1 MHGDIGGHWGALD
14 NYDALKDYYYK
25 SPKCTFLSGSLLWQ
39 FPQFFVL
46 ISHNFVENTERMSY
60 NFNINNGVGGS
71 CMHSYKIN
79 IDKKVLRLLGAQ
91 LYGDTPSIISELVQ
105 NAYDADA
112 TAVWI
117 TINTF
122 PQGTIV
128 VQDNGIGM
136 TPDEINS
143 RFLNIGQD
151 RRSTYPVSPS
161 GRKVLGR
168 KGIGKLAVFSLAKII
183 DVYSTKDGEIAA
195 CRLDFDAITLHDG
208 DPITL
213 DESQLPI
220 EADYL
225 SKDGTGTKIV
235 LQNIQKDVSRSLN
248 YIVNRLIR
256 TFDVNSTDFKIFI
269 RKNAEPYKELARK
282 GLNFFEYMDTIIT
295 FGDEFESKLE
305 EVNQNDIP
313 VKYKYTKKY
322 VDLCAEKKFQIM
334 PYQISVLDKAGNLVE
349 RNFSFTGWIGTMHER
364 PLFKKFFAES
374 YEVEGQT
381 KFEVSLT
388 DNRIT
393 VFSRGKIGEF
403 DILPKTQTN
412 RIADAYVI
420 GEIYADIF
428 EDDDLADMAISNR
441 RGYDET
447 DQRYVQLIRIITD
460 VVSFITRRKEDIN
473 KQKKRD
479 SELKGANSIK
489 ARFTAQSP
497 KTQQAI
503 KEKFSPAEQKDFQEE
518 LFQFGRAINLANE
531 TKRIFISHKTECAIF
546 GKFLVRC
553 YELIG
558 MNVRESIIFTSMAE
572 LGVPY
577 DQDIY
582 DYLKS
587 CFRDDLY
594 VIFLFSRSFY
604 NSNVCIAETG
614 AAWATNK
621 KYSNVVI
628 DMGFSGIDKPIN
640 NSQIG
645 VSLADLESDDLTFK
659 LKCLIKNS
667 LEATGFSP
675 MPEDSLIDSA
685 IGIALAEYKD
695 SLVAPIYF
703 PQRRYL
709 ATPVCPKC
717 SSQMQL
723 KVNEDN
729 SLVYMC
735 MARNCQ
741 HKLLAE
747 IV

>member
-1 MHGDIGGHWGALD
+1 MH
-14 NYDALKDYYYK
+14 
-25 SPKCTFLSGSLLWQ
+25 C
-39 FPQFFVL
+39 
-46 ISHNFVENTERMSY
+46 
-60 NFNINNGVGGS
+60 
-71 CMHSYKIN
+71 YKIN

-117 TINTF
+117 TINTSS
-122 PQGTIV
+122 PSTII

-151 RRSTYPVSPS
+151 RRSTYPVSPN

-168 KGIGKLAVFSLAKII
+168 KGIGKLAVFSLAKVI
-183 DVYSTKDGEIAA
+183 DVYSIKNEEIAA
-195 CRLDFDAITLHDG
+195 CRLDFDAITLHDS
-208 DPITL
+208 DPIAL
-213 DESQLPI
+213 DESQIPI
-220 EADYL
+220 ESDYL
-225 SKDGTGTKIV
+225 SENGTGTKIV
-235 LQNIQKDVSRSLN
+235 LQNIQKDVSRSIN
-248 YIVNRLIR
+248 YIVNRLMR
-256 TFDVNSTDFKIFI
+256 TFDVNSSEFKIYV
-269 RKNAEPYKELARK
+269 RKNSEEYKELTRK
-282 GLNFFEYMDTIIT
+282 DLNFFEYMDTVIT
-295 FGDEFESKLE
+295 FGEAFESKID
-305 EVNQNDIP
+305 EVNQNSIP
-313 VKYKYTKKY
+313 SKYKYTKRY
-322 VDLCAEKKFQIM
+322 EDICAEKKFQIM
-334 PYQISVLDKAGNLVE
+334 PYQITVLDKAGNTVE
-349 RNFSFTGWIGTMHER
+349 RNFSFSGWIGTMHER
-364 PLFKKFFAES
+364 PSFKKFITES
-374 YEVEGQT
+374 YEVEGRT

-420 GEIYADIF
+420 GEVYADLF

-447 DQRYVQLIRIITD
+447 DPRYVQLIRIITE

-473 KQKKRD
+473 KQKKKD

-497 KTQQAI
+497 KTQQAV
-503 KEKFSPAEQKDFQEE
+503 KDKFSPAEQKDFQEE
-518 LFQFGRAINLANE
+518 LFQFGRAISLANG
-531 TKRIFISHKTECAIF
+531 TKRIFISHKTECAVF

-558 MNVRESIIFTSMAE
+558 MNVRESIIFTSMSE

-582 DYLKS
+582 DYLKD

-628 DMGFSGIDKPIN
+628 DMGFGGIDKPIN

-645 VSLADLESDDLTFK
+645 VSLADLEAEDFQFK

-667 LEATGFSP
+667 LEATGFTP
-675 MPEDSLIDSA
+675 IPEDVSIEAA
-685 IGIALAEYKD
+685 INLALTEYKNT
-695 SLVAPIYF
+695 LVPPTYF

-709 ATPVCPKC
+709 ATPICPKC

-723 KVNEDN
+723 KVDADN
-729 SLVYMC
+729 NLAYVC
-735 MARNCQ
+735 MARNCEY
-741 HKLLAE
+741 KLPAE

>member
-1 MHGDIGGHWGALD
+1 MHD
-14 NYDALKDYYYK
+14 
-25 SPKCTFLSGSLLWQ
+25 
-39 FPQFFVL
+39 
-46 ISHNFVENTERMSY
+46 
-60 NFNINNGVGGS
+60 
-71 CMHSYKIN
+71 YKIN

-105 NAYDADA
+105 NSYDADA
-112 TAVWI
+112 KAVWI
-117 TINTF
+117 TINTTL
-122 PQGTIV
+122 PNSIV
-128 VQDNGIGM
+128 VQDNGTGM
-136 TPDEINS
+136 SPEEINS

-151 RRSTYPVSPS
+151 RRATYPTSPG
-161 GRKVLGR
+161 GRQVLGR

-183 DVYSTKDGEIAA
+183 DIYSIKSDEIAA
-195 CRLDFDAITLHDG
+195 CRLDFDKITLHNG

-213 DESQLPI
+213 DESKVPI
-220 EADYL
+220 EKKFL
-225 SKDGTGTKIV
+225 SENGTGTKIV
-235 LQNIQKDVSRSLN
+235 LQEIQKDISRSLN
-248 YIVNRLIR
+248 YIVNRLMR
-256 TFDVNSTDFKIFI
+256 TFDVNASDFKIYVQKNDEPFKELS
-269 RKNAEPYKELARK
+269 RKNLS
-282 GLNFFEYMDTIIT
+282 FFDSMDTIIT
-295 FGDEFESKLE
+295 FGDAYASKIDA
-305 EVNQNDIP
+305 VNQNDIP
-313 VKYKYTKKY
+313 NKYKYVKKY
-322 VDLCAEKKFQIM
+322 EDICAERKFQIM
-334 PYQISVLDKAGNLVE
+334 PYQIKVLDKDGNFVE
-349 RNFSFTGWIGTMHER
+349 RNFCFSGWIGTMHER
-364 PLFKKFFAES
+364 PSFKKFIAES
-374 YEVEGQT
+374 YEADGQT

-412 RIADAYVI
+412 RIADAYII
-420 GEIYADIF
+420 GEVYADIF

-447 DQRYVQLIRIITD
+447 DQRYVQLIRIITE
-460 VVSFITRRKEDIN
+460 VVSFITRRKEEIN
-473 KQKKRD
+473 KQKKKD
-479 SELKGANSIK
+479 GELKGANSIK
-489 ARFTAQSP
+489 AKFTSQSP

-503 KEKFSPAEQKDFQEE
+503 REKFSPDEQKDFQEE
-518 LFQFGRAINLANE
+518 LFQFGRAINLSNG

-553 YELIG
+553 FELIG
-558 MNVRESIIFTSMAE
+558 MNVKDSIIFTSMPE

-594 VIFLFSRSFY
+594 VIFLFSRAFY

-645 VSLADLESDDLTFK
+645 ASLADLDADDLQFK
-659 LKCLIKNS
+659 LRCLIKNA
-667 LEATGFSP
+667 LEATGFTP
-675 MPEDSLIDSA
+675 LVEDTAIDSA
-685 IGIALAEYKD
+685 IITALSEYRNDLIAPVY
-695 SLVAPIYF
+695 I

-709 ATPVCPKC
+709 ATPICPHC
-717 SSQMQL
+717 RSQMQL
-723 KVNEDN
+723 EEDSGN
-729 SLVYMC
+729 LTYVC
-735 MARNCQ
+735 IARNCKY
-741 HKLLAE
+741 KLPAE

>member
-1 MHGDIGGHWGALD
+1 M
-14 NYDALKDYYYK
+14 N
-25 SPKCTFLSGSLLWQ
+25 
-39 FPQFFVL
+39 
-46 ISHNFVENTERMSY
+46 SY
-60 NFNINNGVGGS
+60 Q
-71 CMHSYKIN
+71 IN

-112 TAVWI
+112 KSVWI
-117 TINTF
+117 TINTAS
-122 PQGTIV
+122 PNTII
-128 VQDNGIGM
+128 VQDDGIGM
-136 TPDEINS
+136 TPDDINS

-151 RRSTYPVSPS
+151 RRAAYPLSPS

-168 KGIGKLAVFSLAKII
+168 KGIGKLAVFSLAKVI
-183 DVYSTKDGEIAA
+183 DIYSIKDGKIAA
-195 CRLDFDAITLHDG
+195 CRLDFDEITLNDG
-208 DPITL
+208 NPVTL
-213 DESQLPI
+213 DESKAPI
-220 EADYL
+220 APENL
-225 SKDGTGTKIV
+225 SGAGTGTKIV
-235 LQNIQKDVSRSLN
+235 LQNIQKDISRSLN
-248 YIVNRLIR
+248 YIVNRLMR
-256 TFDVNSTDFKIFI
+256 TFDVNSSDFKVFV
-269 RKNAEPYKELARK
+269 RKNNDEFKELTRK
-282 GLNFFEYMDTIIT
+282 SLNFFESMDTIIT
-295 FGDEFESKLE
+295 FGDEYIPKIEAVS
-305 EVNQNDIP
+305 QNEIP
-313 VKYKYTKKY
+313 TKYKYVKRY
-322 VDLCAEKKFQIM
+322 EDLCAEKKFQIM
-334 PYQISVLDKAGNLVE
+334 PYQINVLNKAGQLVE
-349 RNFSFTGWIGTMHER
+349 RNFSFFGWIGTMHER
-364 PLFKKFFAES
+364 PSFKKFIAES
-374 YEVEGQT
+374 YEVEGRT

-420 GEIYADIF
+420 GEVFADIF

-447 DQRYVQLIRIITD
+447 DQRYVQLIRIVTD
-460 VVSFITRRKEDIN
+460 VVTFITRRKEQIN
-473 KQKKRD
+473 SQKKKD
-479 SELKGANSIK
+479 GELKGANSIK
-489 ARFTAQSP
+489 ARFTSQSP

-503 KEKFSPAEQKDFQEE
+503 KEKLTPDEQKDFQEE
-518 LFQFGRAINLANE
+518 LFQFGRAINLAND
-531 TKRIFISHKTECAIF
+531 TKKIFISHKTECAVF

-553 YELIG
+553 FELVGLNIK
-558 MNVRESIIFTSMAE
+558 ESIIFTSMPE

-645 VSLADLESDDLTFK
+645 VSLADLTSDDLRFK
-659 LKCLIKNS
+659 LKCLIKNA
-667 LEATGFSP
+667 LETTGYSP
-675 MPEDSLIDSA
+675 LPEESKISAAIDMALGEYTDSLI
-685 IGIALAEYKD
+685 
-695 SLVAPIYF
+695 APTYL
-703 PQRRYL
+703 PQRNYL

-717 SSQMQL
+717 ASQMQL
-723 KVNEDN
+723 CVDDGNLTYICL
-729 SLVYMC
+729 S
-735 MARNCQ
+735 RSCQ
-741 HKLLAE
+741 HKLPAE
-747 IV
+747 II

>member
-1 MHGDIGGHWGALD
+1 
-14 NYDALKDYYYK
+14 
-25 SPKCTFLSGSLLWQ
+25 
-39 FPQFFVL
+39 
-46 ISHNFVENTERMSY
+46 
-60 NFNINNGVGGS
+60 
-71 CMHSYKIN
+71 MHSYRIN

-112 TAVWI
+112 KNVWI
-117 TINTF
+117 TINTTV
-122 PQGTIV
+122 PNTII
-128 VQDNGIGM
+128 VQDDGIGM
-136 TPDEINS
+136 TPEEINT

-151 RRSTYPVSPS
+151 RRAAFPISPS

-183 DVYSTKDGEIAA
+183 DVYSVKEGQVAA
-195 CRLDFDAITLHDG
+195 CRLDFDDITLNDG
-208 DPITL
+208 NPQTL
-213 DESQLPI
+213 DESSVPI
-220 EADYL
+220 EPEFL
-225 SKDGTGTKIV
+225 SPTGSGTKII

-248 YIVNRLIR
+248 YIINRLMR
-256 TFDVNSTDFKIFI
+256 TFDVNSEDFKVYV
-269 RKNAEPYKELARK
+269 RKNQDAFKELSRK
-282 GLNFFEYMDTIIT
+282 DLNFFDSMDTIIT
-295 FGDEFESKLE
+295 FGEDYVSCINQVL
-305 EVNQNDIP
+305 QNDIP
-313 VKYKYTKKY
+313 SQYKYTKKY
-322 VDLCAEKKFQIM
+322 EDLCAEKKFQIM
-334 PYQISVLDKAGNLVE
+334 PYQITVLDNAGHPVE
-349 RNFSFTGWIGTMHER
+349 RNFSFSGWIGTMHER
-364 PLFKKFFAES
+364 PSFKKFIAES

-447 DQRYVQLIRIITD
+447 DQRYVQLIRIVTD
-460 VVSFITRRKEDIN
+460 VVTFITRRKEQIN
-473 KQKKRD
+473 KQKKKD
-479 SELKGANSIK
+479 GEKKGADNIK
-489 ARFTAQSP
+489 ARFTSQSP
-497 KTQQAI
+497 KTQKAI
-503 KEKFSPAEQKDFQEE
+503 KEKFTQEEQEDFQEE
-518 LFQFGRAINLANE
+518 LFQFGRAINLSND
-531 TKRIFISHKTECAIF
+531 TKKIFISHKTECAVF

-553 YELIG
+553 FELLG
-558 MNVRESIIFTSMAE
+558 MDTASSIIFTSMPE

-582 DYLKS
+582 EYLKN

-628 DMGFSGIDKPIN
+628 DMGFEGIDKPIN
-640 NSQIG
+640 NCQIG
-645 VSLADLESDDLTFK
+645 VSLADLTSEDLQYN
-659 LKCLIKNS
+659 LKNLIKNA
-667 LEATGFSP
+667 LEATGFTPLPNDATIETVVQSAL
-675 MPEDSLIDSA
+675 EEFKDRLI
-685 IGIALAEYKD
+685 
-695 SLVAPIYF
+695 APVYY
-703 PQRRYL
+703 PKRRFL

-717 SSQMQL
+717 SSQMEL
-723 KVNEDN
+723 RAEGHELFYV
-729 SLVYMC
+729 C
-735 MARNCQ
+735 IARNCQ
-741 HKLLAE
+741 HKLPAE

>member
-1 MHGDIGGHWGALD
+1 
-14 NYDALKDYYYK
+14 
-25 SPKCTFLSGSLLWQ
+25 
-39 FPQFFVL
+39 
-46 ISHNFVENTERMSY
+46 
-60 NFNINNGVGGS
+60 
-71 CMHSYKIN
+71 MHSYKIN

-117 TINTF
+117 TINTSS
-122 PQGTIV
+122 PSTIV

-151 RRSTYPVSPS
+151 RRFEYPISPN

-168 KGIGKLAVFSLAKII
+168 KGIGKLAVFSLAKVI
-183 DVYSTKDGEIAA
+183 DVYSIKDGEIAA

-213 DESQLPI
+213 DESQVPI
-220 EADYL
+220 ESDYL
-225 SKDGTGTKIV
+225 SKSETGTKIV

-248 YIVNRLIR
+248 YIVNRLLR
-256 TFDVNSTDFKIFI
+256 TFDVNSSEFKIFV
-269 RKNAEPYKELARK
+269 RKNNEPYKELTRK
-282 GLNFFEYMDTIIT
+282 DLNFFEYMDTVIT
-295 FGDEFESKLE
+295 FGEAFASIVD
-305 EVNQNDIP
+305 EVNQNSIP
-313 VKYKYTKKY
+313 SMYKYTKKY
-322 VDLCAEKKFQIM
+322 EDICAEKKFQIM
-334 PYQISVLDKAGNLVE
+334 PYQITVLDKAGNTVE
-349 RNFSFTGWIGTMHER
+349 RNFSFSGWIGTMHER
-364 PLFKKFFAES
+364 PSFKKFITES
-374 YEVEGQT
+374 YEIEGQT

-403 DILPKTQTN
+403 DILPKVQTN

-420 GEIYADIF
+420 GEVYADIF

-447 DQRYVQLIRIITD
+447 DQRYVQLIRVITE
-460 VVSFITRRKEDIN
+460 VVSFITRKKEYIN

-489 ARFTAQSP
+489 SRFASQSP

-503 KEKFSPAEQKDFQEE
+503 KEKFSPAEQKNFQDE
-518 LFQFGRAINLANE
+518 LFQFGRAINLTNE
-531 TKRIFISHKTECAIF
+531 TKRIFISHKTECAVF

-553 YELIG
+553 FELIG
-558 MNVRESIIFTSMAE
+558 MNVQESIIFTSMSE

-582 DYLKS
+582 DYLKD

-628 DMGFSGIDKPIN
+628 DMGFGGIDKPIN

-645 VSLADLESDDLTFK
+645 VSLADLDAEDLQFK
-659 LKCLIKNS
+659 LRCLIKNS
-667 LEATGFSP
+667 LEATGFTP
-675 MPEDSLIDSA
+675 VPEDAAIDAA
-685 IGIALAEYKD
+685 INMALTEYKD
-695 SLVAPIYF
+695 TLIPPTYF

-723 KVNEDN
+723 KVDEDN
-729 SLVYMC
+729 SLTYVC

-741 HKLLAE
+741 HKLPAE
-747 IV
+747 IA

>member
-1 MHGDIGGHWGALD
+1 
-14 NYDALKDYYYK
+14 
-25 SPKCTFLSGSLLWQ
+25 
-39 FPQFFVL
+39 
-46 ISHNFVENTERMSY
+46 
-60 NFNINNGVGGS
+60 
-71 CMHSYKIN
+71 MHSYKIN

-105 NAYDADA
+105 NSYDADA

-117 TINTF
+117 TINTAS
-122 PQGTIV
+122 PNTIV
-128 VQDNGIGM
+128 VQDNGTGM
-136 TPDEINS
+136 SPEEINS

-151 RRSTYPVSPS
+151 RRVAHPTSPS
-161 GRKVLGR
+161 GRQVLGR

-183 DVYSTKDGEIAA
+183 DIYSIKGSEIAA
-195 CRLDFDAITLHDG
+195 CRLDFDRITLHDG

-213 DESQLPI
+213 DESEIPI
-220 EADYL
+220 EGEFL
-225 SKDGTGTKIV
+225 SEHGTGTKIV
-235 LQNIQKDVSRSLN
+235 LREIQKDVSRSLN
-248 YIVNRLIR
+248 YIVNRLMR
-256 TFDVNSTDFKIFI
+256 TFDVNAADFKIYVQ
-269 RKNAEPYKELARK
+269 KNNEPFKELSRRD
-282 GLNFFEYMDTIIT
+282 LNFFDSMDTIIT
-295 FGDEFESKLE
+295 FGDAFTPKIDA
-305 EVNQNDIP
+305 VRQNDIP
-313 VKYKYTKKY
+313 SNYKYFKKY
-322 VDLCAEKKFQIM
+322 EDLCAERKFQIM
-334 PYQISVLDKAGNLVE
+334 PYQIRVLDKNGDLVE
-349 RNFSFTGWIGTMHER
+349 RNFHFSGWIGTMHER
-364 PLFKKFFAES
+364 PSFKKFVAES
-374 YEVEGQT
+374 YEVDGQT

-420 GEIYADIF
+420 GEVYADIF

-447 DQRYVQLIRIITD
+447 DQRYVQLIRIITE
-460 VVSFITRRKEDIN
+460 VVSFITRRKEVIN
-473 KQKKRD
+473 KQKKKD
-479 SELKGANSIK
+479 GELKGANSIK
-489 ARFTAQSP
+489 AKFTSQSP
-497 KTQQAI
+497 KTQQVI
-503 KEKFSPAEQKDFQEE
+503 KEKFSPDEQKNFQEE
-518 LFQFGRAINLANE
+518 LFQFGRAINLTNG
-531 TKRIFISHKTECAIF
+531 TKRIFISHKTECAVF

-553 YELIG
+553 FELIG
-558 MNVRESIIFTSMAE
+558 MNVKDSIIFTSMPE

-594 VIFLFSRSFY
+594 VIFLFSRAFY

-628 DMGFSGIDKPIN
+628 DMGFGGIDKPIN

-645 VSLADLESDDLTFK
+645 VSLADLNADDLRFK
-659 LKCLIKNS
+659 LRCLIKNA
-667 LEATGFSP
+667 LESTGFTP
-675 MPEDSLIDSA
+675 LVDDATIDSA
-685 IGIALAEYKD
+685 INAALLEYKD
-695 SLVAPIYF
+695 DLIAPVYI

-709 ATPVCPKC
+709 ATPVCPCC

-723 KVNEDN
+723 EEDN
-729 SLVYMC
+729 GNLVYVC
-735 MARNCQ
+735 MARNCKY
-741 HKLLAE
+741 KLPAE

>member
-1 MHGDIGGHWGALD
+1 MNL
-14 NYDALKDYYYK
+14 
-25 SPKCTFLSGSLLWQ
+25 GSY
-39 FPQFFVL
+39 
-46 ISHNFVENTERMSY
+46 FVENAERMSY
-60 NFNINNGVGGS
+60 NYLYSFVSGGNH
-71 CMHSYKIN
+71 MHSYKIN

-117 TINTF
+117 TINTSS
-122 PQGTIV
+122 PSTIV

-151 RRSTYPVSPS
+151 RRFAYPVSPN

-168 KGIGKLAVFSLAKII
+168 KGIGKLAVFSLAKVI
-183 DVYSTKDGEIAA
+183 DVYSIKDGEIAA

-213 DESQLPI
+213 DESQVPI
-220 EADYL
+220 ESDYL
-225 SKDGTGTKIV
+225 SESRTGTKIV

-248 YIVNRLIR
+248 YIVNRLMR
-256 TFDVNSTDFKIFI
+256 TFDVNSSEFKIYV
-269 RKNAEPYKELARK
+269 RKNSESYKELTRK
-282 GLNFFEYMDTIIT
+282 DLNFFEYMDTVIT
-295 FGDEFESKLE
+295 FGEAFASKID
-305 EVNQNDIP
+305 EVNQNSISD
-313 VKYKYTKKY
+313 KYKYTKRY
-322 VDLCAEKKFQIM
+322 EDICAEKKFQIM
-334 PYQISVLDKAGNLVE
+334 PYQITVLDKGGHAVN
-349 RNFSFTGWIGTMHER
+349 RNFSFSGWIGTMHER
-364 PLFKKFFAES
+364 PSFKKFITES

-420 GEIYADIF
+420 GEVYADIF

-447 DQRYVQLIRIITD
+447 DQRYIQLIRIITE

-473 KQKKRD
+473 KQKKKD

-489 ARFTAQSP
+489 SRFTSQSP
-497 KTQQAI
+497 KTQKAI
-503 KEKFSPAEQKDFQEE
+503 KEKFSPAEQKAFQEE
-518 LFQFGRAINLANE
+518 LFQFGRAINLVNG
-531 TKRIFISHKTECAIF
+531 TKRIFISHKTECAVF

-553 YELIG
+553 FELIG
-558 MNVRESIIFTSMAE
+558 INVRDSIIFTSMSE

-577 DQDIY
+577 DRDIY
-582 DYLKS
+582 DYLKD

-628 DMGFSGIDKPIN
+628 DMGFGGIDKPIN

-645 VSLADLESDDLTFK
+645 VSLADLEAEDLQFK
-659 LKCLIKNS
+659 LRCLIKNS
-667 LEATGFSP
+667 LEATGFTP
-675 MPEDSLIDSA
+675 LPEDTAIDTA
-685 IGIALAEYKD
+685 INTALTEYK
-695 SLVAPIYF
+695 STLVPPTYF
-703 PQRRYL
+703 PHRRYL
-709 ATPVCPKC
+709 ATPICPKC

-723 KVNEDN
+723 KVDTDN
-729 SLVYMC
+729 SLTYVC

-741 HKLLAE
+741 HKLPAE